1 VDGTWLEIG
10 GSVAIKGF
18 LKEEFQTTFAGKLP
32 SNREP

>member
-10 GSVAIKGF
+10 GSVAIKDF
-18 LKEEFQTTFAGKLP
+18 LEEEFQTTFAGQLS